1 MRTAA
6 TIEAARCLYNVRR
19 RWYHRAHC
27 ELPMIAPLD
36 VRTACAALD
45 PSALRHN
52 LALLRSRLARETRLL
67 AVVKA
72 DGYGHGAVLVATQ
85 LAAAG
90 ADWFGVATVDEA
102 AELRA
107 AGIRHPVLVLS
118 GVHGKDLLAVAELEL
133 AVALLDMDHL
143 HEIESLHLS
152 RRLTVH
158 LKVDTGMGRLGVD
171 LHHLPALLDAV
182 ANSAAVSV
190 GGVFSHF
197 ARAEAVDSNFCRSQ
211 LEAFRQAVALVRQRW
226 PRVIAHLANSAAT
239 WTLAESHFD
248 MVRPGLLLYGVS
260 PGPGLGTEQF
270 RAAMQLSAPVIQ
282 VRELPAG
289 RPVGYGQ
296 TFITQRPT
304 RVAVLGIG
312 YADGYDRRLSNS
324 GAVLLRGCRV
334 PVIGRVCM
342 DVTLVDVTELPAV
355 EVGDRAVLWGPAG
368 EHCLPVEEVA
378 RCADAIPYEL
388 LSRLGR
394 RVKRCLAQLEL
405 TTHSRSEADVTNPE
419 TQWEEVGTWQRSSA
433 L

>member
-1 MRTAA
+1 
-6 TIEAARCLYNVRR
+6 
-19 RWYHRAHC
+19 
-27 ELPMIAPLD
+27 MIAPLD